1 MDIESGAKVRERT
14 ASETTDKGLAHGHHK
29 FPVVAV
35 VALAAIAVAVA
46 GLVVGAVA
54 LQKAVFKET
63 ATDGVMVHMTAGADD
78 QHRVL
83 QALCMANRMVDAGK
97 DVIVFCD
104 VDCPP
109 VMAKTA
115 EDFTIEE
122 APCVA
127 DTSKS
132 GLIDKLVA
140 RGVPISVCPGC
151 VAKHGLSMED
161 LRDGV
166 DEHDANEFFAFTE
179 GRMLHFDY

>member
-1 MDIESGAKVRERT
+1 
-14 ASETTDKGLAHGHHK
+14 
-29 FPVVAV
+29 
-35 VALAAIAVAVA
+35 
-46 GLVVGAVA
+46 
-54 LQKAVFKET
+54 
-63 ATDGVMVHMTAGADD
+63 MVHMTAGADD

-109 VMAKTA
+109 LMAKTA
-115 EDFTIEE
+115 EDFTVEE